1 MRVSQTTLPRLLL
14 GLGIGFWPELNIA
27 LHSLRLLVTMTS
39 PAGQEGRK
47 LPTIAGAAGAAA
59 QLTYWFLPR
68 WGISV
73 DCTMEPAMVSSKMIT
88 LLSPLFSQT
97 PGR

>member
-1 MRVSQTTLPRLLL
+1 
-14 GLGIGFWPELNIA
+14 
-27 LHSLRLLVTMTS
+27 MTS

-47 LPTIAGAAGAAA
+47 LPAIAGAAGAAV

-73 DCTMEPAMVSSKMIT
+73 DCTMEPAIVSSKMIT
-88 LLSPLFSQT
+88 CGKQALGCEVCPV
-97 PGR
+97 GRWESCGIAGLEGWVWNAVGRRW